1 MFIIICFRTKVF
13 VPTNGATNL
22 STFRAMRIMPATF
35 RQESKKIMTKSAE
48 TEQPFIC
55 LFYIFSSLGS
65 VPELPAK
72 SCTEI
77 RASERENAV
86 SGNYWF
92 DYSLQP
98 GEVVLDRCDMFNQG
112 KQTSGIIWFSASA
125 SSNNHTH
132 PPHPLQVASIISGER
147 REAIGFPAR
156 GRLWKSIFKEKILCE
171 YHIIYLSGA

>member
-1 MFIIICFRTKVF
+1 MLKLNSRLFAFSIFL
-13 VPTNGATNL
+13 VP
-22 STFRAMRIMPATF
+22 
-35 RQESKKIMTKSAE
+35 
-48 TEQPFIC
+48 
-55 LFYIFSSLGS
+55 LGS

-156 GRLWKSIFKEKILCE
+156 GRLWKKYFQGEDPLRIPYNL
-171 YHIIYLSGA
+171 LSRA